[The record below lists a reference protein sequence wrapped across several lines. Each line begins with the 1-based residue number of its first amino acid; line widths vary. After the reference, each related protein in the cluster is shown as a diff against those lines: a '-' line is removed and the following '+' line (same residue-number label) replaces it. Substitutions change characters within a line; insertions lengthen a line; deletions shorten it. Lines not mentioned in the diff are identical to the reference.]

1 MLYNFTY
8 IKIFFL
14 NVGWQKNLNKYK
26 TIFLKCHEIK
36 CKKNMQLDI
45 SCHVHVLTQ
54 VSKKL

>member
-26 TIFLKCHEIK
+26 TIFLNVMKLNV
-36 CKKNMQLDI
+36 KKNMQLI
-45 SCHVHVLTQ
+45 SHVMFMFYT
-54 VSKKL
+54 S